1 MAPRVPDV
9 LAERDYRLLFGAQA
23 VSLLGDQMVPVALA
37 FGVLARGGGA
47 SAVGLVFAARSVA
60 LILCLLAGG
69 VLGDRLPR
77 RTLLVATDLLRL
89 CSQGAIAAVLIAGGT
104 ALWPLVALSAVTGAG
119 IGIFNPTAVGFLPEV
134 VAPERLQAANAL
146 RSLAS
151 SAGGIG
157 GPLLAGLLVA
167 TVGAGWA
174 LAVDAATY
182 AVSAALVVRIRTPG
196 RRAAGAPAP
205 ASFLAE
211 LRAGWDAF
219 RSRTWLVAV
228 VASSTIGNIAFG
240 AWRVLG
246 PVLAKDDLGGV
257 GAWSVIV
264 ATSGAGGVL
273 GGLLAMR
280 IAPRR
285 PLVFQTCAVALFFT
299 PMIPLA
305 ALAPV
310 PAIAATA
317 FAGELGLVLGW
328 TVWESTLQR
337 HVEPHLLSRVSAY
350 EWLGSFVFEPLGLLL
365 WGPIAVLTGTTEAL
379 WIAVAVGLVTT
390 FAVLAVPA
398 VRTLPSRPE
407 AMASMPGA

>member
-1 MAPRVPDV
+1 VARVPDV
-9 LAERDYRLLFGAQA
+9 LGERDYRLLFGAQA

-47 SAVGLVFAARSVA
+47 SAVGLVFAARSAA
-60 LILCLLAGG
+60 LILCLLGGG

-77 RTLLVATDLLRL
+77 RALLVATDLLRL

-104 ALWPLVALSAVTGAG
+104 AIWPIVALSAVTGAG
-119 IGIFNPTAVGFLPEV
+119 VGVFNPTATGFLPEV
-134 VAPERLQAANAL
+134 VPPQWLQEANAL
-146 RSLAS
+146 RGLAS
-151 SAGGIG
+151 SVGRIA

-196 RRAAGAPAP
+196 SGRAAGAPAET
-205 ASFLAE
+205 FLAE

-219 RSRTWLVAV
+219 RSRTWLVTI
-228 VASSTIGNIAFG
+228 VASSAIGNVVFG

-246 PVLAKDDLGGV
+246 PVLAEDHLGGV
-257 GAWSVIV
+257 GAWSAIA
-264 ATSGAGGVL
+264 ATSGAGGVV
-273 GGLLAMR
+273 GGLLGLR
-280 IAPRR
+280 LAPRR
-285 PLVFQTCAVALFFT
+285 PLVFQTFAVAVFFSQ
-299 PMIPLA
+299 MILLA
-305 ALAPV
+305 ALAPT
-310 PAIAATA
+310 PAIAAAA
-317 FAGELGLVLGW
+317 FVGEIGLVLGW

-350 EWLGSFVFEPLGLLL
+350 DWLGSFVFEPLGLVL
-365 WGPIAVLTGTTEAL
+365 WGPIAVLTGATEAL
-379 WIAVAVGLVTT
+379 WIAVTVGVVTT

-398 VRTLPSRPE
+398 VRTLPTAPE
-407 AMASMPGA
+407 AVAPTPGA